1 MPADYYELLGVSRD
15 ASSDD
20 IKRAFRQLARELHP
34 DANPDSPEAEA
45 RFKEVALAYEVLSNP
60 ERRERYDRFGPEGV
74 AGFGDPTAGSAA
86 WATSSTRSSAEVS
99 ATAAVDLPVRHVAPT
114 SRS

>member
-1 MPADYYELLGVSRD
+1 MPADYYEALGVARD
-15 ASSDD
+15 ANSDD
-20 IKRAFRQLARELHP
+20 IKKAFRRLARELHP

-74 AGFGDPTAGSAA
+74 GPVNTGDVLEGTIEGVGAIRLTLGP
-86 WATSSTRSSAEVS
+86 AE
-99 ATAAVDLPVRHVAPT
+99 
-114 SRS
+114 